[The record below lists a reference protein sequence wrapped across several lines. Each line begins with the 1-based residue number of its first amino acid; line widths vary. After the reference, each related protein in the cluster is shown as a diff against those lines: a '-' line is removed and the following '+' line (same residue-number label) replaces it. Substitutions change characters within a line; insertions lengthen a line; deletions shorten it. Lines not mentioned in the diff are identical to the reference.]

1 MVPDIHFCRS
11 VTGARLAF
19 ATFGEGPVLLIT
31 PPWISSLE
39 VQFEDP
45 AWMGFYSRLAR
56 HHTVLVYDKQGC
68 GLSERERTD
77 FTWERDVEDA
87 QTVVDQ
93 LAPDRL
99 SIFGA
104 SQGGPIAIAFAVRR
118 REQVEKLVLY
128 DTYARGADIARDGG
142 ASFVG
147 LVRSNWG
154 LGSRAMAALFLPEN
168 LDDPMALGVVLKW
181 ERTAA
186 TREMATR
193 LLEALFAW
201 DLSPLLSEV
210 QVPTLVL
217 HRRGDKAFHTGL
229 GRDLAA
235 GIPKAR
241 FVLLEG
247 SGHLPWYGDCD
258 AVLSSVA
265 EFLGDDVADTLRPL
279 EIDTA
284 GTAVPDGAPAGGRPA
299 VAPDGAAFQV
309 VHRDL
314 LHEHGQLQMDRCRI
328 GLAQVPLSVDSFEV
342 TSSGMLALRREQV
355 DEVRRKLAAMV
366 ATARSEGVDLL
377 LLPELAVDLKVDA
390 LRADLFAL
398 AAETGMTIVPGS
410 YHDVAGGRNVATPIG
425 PEGILWEQDKQL
437 PAILHIDG
445 KPWRRPSLPVPSRW
459 SWPTPGSGAS
469 PSPSAATS
477 STSIC
482 AWPSGTAHRRWT
494 SSSTRRSRRSRP
506 ISRPPISMRDARSTP
521 TASSATWQSSVAPR
535 STPPRRTARTVPCRW
550 ARRGCCGRTS
560 TSSACVR
567 SARSGP
573 RSGAGQGSFRARADA
588 PRGASSSRLAVL
600 ARCQLTLGRSLME
613 ASAI

>member
-11 VTGARLAF
+11 ATGARLAF

-39 VQFEDP
+39 VQLEDA
-45 AWMGFYSRLAR
+45 AWMGFFSRLAR

-104 SQGGPIAIAFAVRR
+104 SQGGPIAIAYAVRR
-118 REQVEKLVLY
+118 REQVDKLVLY
-128 DTYARGADIARDGG
+128 DTYARGADISRDGG
-142 ASFVG
+142 ASFVD

-154 LGSRAMAALFLPEN
+154 LGSRTMAALFLPEN
-168 LDDPMALGVVLKW
+168 LDDPTALGVVLKW
-181 ERTAA
+181 ERAAA

-193 LLEALFAW
+193 LLEALFSW

-210 QVPTLVL
+210 KVPTLVL

-247 SGHLPWYGDCD
+247 GGHLPWYGDCD
-258 AVLSSVA
+258 AVLSPVA
-265 EFLGDDVADTLRPL
+265 EFLGGDVADTLRPV
-279 EIDTA
+279 EMDAA
-284 GTAVPDGAPAGGRPA
+284 GTAVAERAPAGGRPA
-299 VAPDGAAFQV
+299 VASDGFAFQV

-314 LHEHGQLQMDRCRI
+314 LREHGQLQLDRCRI
-328 GLAQVPLSVDSFEV
+328 GLAQVSLSVDFFEA
-342 TSSGMLALRREQV
+342 TSSGMLALRRGRV

-366 ATARSEGVDLL
+366 ATARSDRVDLL

-390 LRADLFAL
+390 LRADLLAL

-410 YHDVAGGRNVATPIG
+410 YHDVAGRRNVATVVG

-445 KPWRRPSLPVPSRW
+445 QRMEEAIPPGPKPVLVANTRFGRVAIAICRDFLDLDLRVALRHCTPAVDIVLNPAFTPVTADFQAVHFEARRSIYAYCFFCNVAEFGGSSINTPEKDRTNRTLPVGQEGLLWKDIDLIGLREERQKW
-459 SWPTPGSGAS
+459 AEIRGRSGF
-469 PSPSAATS
+469 
-477 STSIC
+477 IQ
-482 AWPSGTAHRRWT
+482 
-494 SSSTRRSRRSRP
+494 STR
-506 ISRPPISMRDARSTP
+506 
-521 TASSATWQSSVAPR
+521 
-535 STPPRRTARTVPCRW
+535 
-550 ARRGCCGRTS
+550 
-560 TSSACVR
+560 
-567 SARSGP
+567 
-573 RSGAGQGSFRARADA
+573 
-588 PRGASSSRLAVL
+588 
-600 ARCQLTLGRSLME
+600 
-613 ASAI
+613 

>member
-11 VTGARLAF
+11 ATGARLAF

-45 AWMGFYSRLAR
+45 AWMGFFSRLAR

-104 SQGGPIAIAFAVRR
+104 SQGGPIAIAYAFRR
-118 REQVEKLVLY
+118 REQVDKLILY

-142 ASFVG
+142 ASFVD

-168 LDDPMALGVVLKW
+168 LDDSTALGVVLKW
-181 ERTAA
+181 ERAAA

-193 LLEALFAW
+193 LLEAVFSW
-201 DLSPLLSEV
+201 DLSPLLPGV
-210 QVPTLVL
+210 DVPTLVL

-247 SGHLPWYGDCD
+247 GGHLPWYGDGD

-265 EFLGDDVADTLRPL
+265 GFLGDDVADTLRPL
-279 EIDTA
+279 ENGGA
-284 GTAVPDGAPAGGRPA
+284 GAAVADAAPAGGRPA
-299 VAPDGAAFQV
+299 VAPDGFAFPV

-314 LHEHGQLQMDRCRI
+314 LHEHGQLHLDRCRV
-328 GLAQVPLSVDSFEV
+328 GLAQVSLSVDFFEA
-342 TSSGMLALRREQV
+342 TSSGMLALRRERV

-366 ATARSEGVDLL
+366 ANARSERIDLL

-410 YHDVAGGRNVATPIG
+410 YHDVALRRNVATVFG

-445 KPWRRPSLPVPSRW
+445 KRMEEAIPAGPKPILVANTRFGRIAIAICRDFLDLDLRVALRHCTPAVDIVLNPAFTPVTADFQAAHFEARRSIYAYCFFCNVAEFGGSAINTPEKDRTNRTLPVGQEGLLWKDIDLIGLREERQKWAEIRSR
-459 SWPTPGSGAS
+459 SGF
-469 PSPSAATS
+469 
-477 STSIC
+477 IQ
-482 AWPSGTAHRRWT
+482 
-494 SSSTRRSRRSRP
+494 STR
-506 ISRPPISMRDARSTP
+506 
-521 TASSATWQSSVAPR
+521 
-535 STPPRRTARTVPCRW
+535 
-550 ARRGCCGRTS
+550 
-560 TSSACVR
+560 
-567 SARSGP
+567 
-573 RSGAGQGSFRARADA
+573 
-588 PRGASSSRLAVL
+588 
-600 ARCQLTLGRSLME
+600 
-613 ASAI
+613 

>member
-11 VTGARLAF
+11 ATGARLAF

-39 VQFEDP
+39 VQLEDP

-87 QTVVDQ
+87 RTVVDQ

-104 SQGGPIAIAFAVRR
+104 SQGGPIAIAYAVRR

-128 DTYARGADIARDGG
+128 DTYARGADISRDGG

-168 LDDPMALGVVLKW
+168 LDDPTALGVVLKW
-181 ERTAA
+181 ERAAA

-193 LLEALFAW
+193 LLEALFSW
-201 DLSPLLSEV
+201 DLSPLLPEV
-210 QVPTLVL
+210 KVPTLVL

-247 SGHLPWYGDCD
+247 GGHLPWYGDCD

-265 EFLGDDVADTLRPL
+265 EFLGDDVADTLRPV
-279 EIDTA
+279 ETDAA
-284 GTAVPDGAPAGGRPA
+284 GTAVADGAPAGGRPA
-299 VAPDGAAFQV
+299 VARTASPFRWSTVISCTSTGSCSSTGAASASP
-309 VHRDL
+309 RS
-314 LHEHGQLQMDRCRI
+314 RCRWI
-328 GLAQVPLSVDSFEV
+328 
-342 TSSGMLALRREQV
+342 SSRPRPPACWPC
-355 DEVRRKLAAMV
+355 D
-366 ATARSEGVDLL
+366 
-377 LLPELAVDLKVDA
+377 
-390 LRADLFAL
+390 
-398 AAETGMTIVPGS
+398 
-410 YHDVAGGRNVATPIG
+410 AGGSTRCG
-425 PEGILWEQDKQL
+425 ESS
-437 PAILHIDG
+437 
-445 KPWRRPSLPVPSRW
+445 RPRSPP
-459 SWPTPGSGAS
+459 PGAS
-469 PSPSAATS
+469 ASTCSCFPSSR
-477 STSIC
+477 STS
-482 AWPSGTAHRRWT
+482 
-494 SSSTRRSRRSRP
+494 
-506 ISRPPISMRDARSTP
+506 RSTP
-521 TASSATWQSSVAPR
+521 CV
-535 STPPRRTARTVPCRW
+535 
-550 ARRGCCGRTS
+550 RTS
-560 TSSACVR
+560 WR
-567 SARSGP
+567 LRP
-573 RSGAGQGSFRARADA
+573 RPG
-588 PRGASSSRLAVL
+588 
-600 ARCQLTLGRSLME
+600 
-613 ASAI
+613 